1 MSIVLHNHTN
11 VQPYNKHKIIN
22 NLINKYVK
30 KHHSISNS
38 SCDYGKCDKKKKK
51 QLTISQLNIFSVDT
65 KLINSNI
72 LAFFQFLSM
81 RSKFT

>member
-38 SCDYGKCDKKKKK
+38 SCDYGKCDKKKK
-51 QLTISQLNIFSVDT
+51 
-65 KLINSNI
+65 SN
-72 LAFFQFLSM
+72 
-81 RSKFT
+81 